1 MTVIFLV
8 IAVIG
13 IAMILVVGRQGGL
26 PEAGPD
32 LRPEVDPAHP
42 AFDVVFRGYRMDE
55 VDQVIDALQADNAQ
69 LRGKLHTDD

>member
-1 MTVIFLV
+1 MTVIFIV

-26 PEAGPD
+26 PEAGPE
-32 LRPEVDPAHP
+32 LRPEVDAQHP
-42 AFDVVFRGYRMDE
+42 QFDVVFRGYRMDE
-55 VDQVIDALQADNAQ
+55 VDQVIDALRADNEY